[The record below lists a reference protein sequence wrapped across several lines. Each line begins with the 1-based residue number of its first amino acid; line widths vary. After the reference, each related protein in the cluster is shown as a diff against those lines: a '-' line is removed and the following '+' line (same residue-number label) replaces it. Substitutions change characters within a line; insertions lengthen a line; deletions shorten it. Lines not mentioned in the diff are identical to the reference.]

1 MLIAGIL
8 SSLLFLVTLAL
19 IFSEKINRTIVGF
32 VGAGL
37 MVGMG
42 IALGF
47 YSESQALEA
56 VDFNTLGLLLG
67 MMIMVA
73 LLEPTGF
80 FQFMAVW
87 AGRLSKGK
95 PVRLLVMLGTV
106 TTILS
111 MFLDNVTTVVLIAPV
126 TILICEILGVNPTP
140 YLMTEAMLSNTGGV
154 ATLVGDPPNIII
166 GSAAGLSFND
176 FLTHSLPV
184 VFVAWFSALW
194 LLRYLFRRELA
205 VRPPNADV
213 VLKLN
218 PPESLEDPRA

>member
-126 TILICEILGVNPTP
+126 AILICEILGVNPTP
-140 YLMTEAMLSNTGGV
+140 YLMTEAMLSNIGGV

-166 GSAAGLSFND
+166 GSAAGLSYLD
-176 FLTHSLPV
+176 FLANLGPIVAILLV
-184 VFVAWFSALW
+184 VFVVQARWM
-194 LLRYLFRRELA
+194 FRGDLASDSDRVRELM
-205 VRPPNADV
+205 
-213 VLKLN
+213 
-218 PPESLEDPRA
+218 SLDEREALL